1 MGESLLLLT
10 LITLVVLTIRRSKPV
25 VLDRPLVISRPG
37 KYHITFAPQL
47 NPAQSFIEAI
57 ATQAGDASSL
67 SDSEIF
73 CYAVHDA
80 KVATDKDKLYLM
92 AVAARGGMLYFQ
104 AINPMPVL
112 SDKESHH
119 RTMSE
124 FALAVLAE
132 QPLKDSADE
141 QSGRRLREAVQS
153 AAQERQIKV
162 EELQP

>member
-10 LITLVVLTIRRSKPV
+10 LVTLVVLTIRRSKPV
-25 VLDRPLVISRPG
+25 ILDSPLVINRPG
-37 KYHITFAPQL
+37 KYHITIAPQL

-57 ATQAGDASSL
+57 AVQAGEVSAL
-67 SDSEIF
+67 ADSVIC

-80 KVATDKDKLYLM
+80 KVATDKDKLYLL
-92 AVAARGGMLYFQ
+92 AVAVRGGMLYFQ

-124 FALAVLAE
+124 FAEAVLVE
-132 QPLKDSADE
+132 QPLPGSGDAQSA
-141 QSGRRLREAVQS
+141 QRLRAAVQ
-153 AAQERQIKV
+153 AAADERQIKV
-162 EELQP
+162 QELQP

>member
-10 LITLVVLTIRRSKPV
+10 LITLVVLTIRRSKTV

-57 ATQAGDASSL
+57 VDQAGDVASL
-67 SDSEIF
+67 SDSEVC

-92 AVAARGGMLYFQ
+92 AVAARGGVLYFQ
-104 AINPMPVL
+104 AINPMPIL
-112 SDKESHH
+112 SDKE
-119 RTMSE
+119 RSE
-124 FALAVLAE
+124 FAVAVLVE
-132 QPLKDSADE
+132 QPLSGLADE
-141 QSGRRLREAVQS
+141 QSGRHLRDAVQA
-153 AAQERQIKV
+153 AAQDRQIKV
-162 EELQP
+162 EELLP

>member
-25 VLDRPLVISRPG
+25 VLDRPLVINRPG

-57 ATQAGDASSL
+57 AAQAGDASRL
-67 SDSEIF
+67 ADSEIF

-124 FALAVLAE
+124 FATAVLADF
-132 QPLKDSADE
+132 PLQGAADDASA
-141 QSGRRLREAVQS
+141 RHLRDAVQA

>member
-10 LITLVVLTIRRSKPV
+10 LITLVVLTIRRSKTV

-57 ATQAGDASSL
+57 VDQAGDVASL
-67 SDSEIF
+67 ADSEVC

-92 AVAARGGMLYFQ
+92 AVAARGGVVYFQ

-112 SDKESHH
+112 SDKESHYK
-119 RTMSE
+119 TMSE
-124 FALAVLAE
+124 FAAAVLVE
-132 QPLKDSADE
+132 QPLSGLSDE
-141 QSGRRLREAVQS
+141 QSGRHLRDAVQA
-153 AAQERQIKV
+153 AAQDRQIKV
-162 EELQP
+162 EELLP